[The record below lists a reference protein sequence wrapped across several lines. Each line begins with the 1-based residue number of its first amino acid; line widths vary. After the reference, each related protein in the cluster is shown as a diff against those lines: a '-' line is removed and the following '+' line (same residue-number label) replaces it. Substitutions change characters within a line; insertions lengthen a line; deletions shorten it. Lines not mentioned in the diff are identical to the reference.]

1 MTTRRTLFSSVGI
14 SKLNSV
20 WIVRATPA
28 AVKPRDLRPPGDMT
42 EPLRAA
48 IVGAGPSGFYA
59 AGQILAADE
68 PHFAVDLYDRLP
80 TPYGLIRSGVAPD
93 HPKIK
98 SVTRAYDKTSQHERF
113 RFFGHVELGS
123 DVTREQLL
131 ERYHV
136 VLYTIG
142 TATDKRLGIPGEDL
156 RGSHA
161 ATEFVA
167 WYNGHPDHSG
177 LEVDLHAKQVVVVG
191 AGNVAIDVARMLA
204 LAPSELEVT
213 DTADHA
219 IEVLSSSGIEEIT
232 ILARRGPLQAAFTNP
247 ELLEMGVLERAD
259 VEVVEGELDELSAVA
274 LEEAD
279 KTRRRNVEILR
290 DYAARPKTGKPLTV
304 RFRFLASPVELLGD
318 DNGRVRG
325 VRVERNAIVARDDGS
340 LAARGTGAYDE
351 IPAQLVFRSIG
362 YTGKPIG
369 DIPFDERR
377 GLIHNEGG
385 RVTHTDGTHHVGEYV
400 SGWIKRGPSGVIG
413 TNKKDSQ
420 DTVTKILE
428 DVAAGRVNRPV
439 ADDIE
444 ALVPASAPEAV
455 TWDGWQAIDAV
466 ETAAGEASGTGRPR
480 VKLTDWGALRE
491 AARGMSWRT

>member
-1 MTTRRTLFSSVGI
+1 MTDST
-14 SKLNSV
+14 
-20 WIVRATPA
+20 
-28 AVKPRDLRPPGDMT
+28 
-42 EPLRAA
+42 PLRVA

-59 AGQILAADE
+59 AGQLLAVGE
-68 PHFAVDLYDRLP
+68 PRFAVDLYDRLP
-80 TPYGLIRSGVAPD
+80 TPYGLVRAGVAPD

-123 DVTREQLL
+123 DIGREELL
-131 ERYHV
+131 EHYHV

-142 TATDKRLGIPGEDL
+142 TSIDKRLRIPGEDL

-177 LEVDLHAKQVVVVG
+177 LEVDLQANRAVVVG

-204 LAPSELEVT
+204 LAPSELEIT

-219 IEVLSSSGIEEIT
+219 IEVLSASGIEDIT
-232 ILARRGPLQAAFTNP
+232 ILGRRGPLQAAFTNP
-247 ELLEMGVLERAD
+247 ELLEMGELERGD
-259 VEVVEGELDELSAVA
+259 VEVVGAELDELSAVA
-274 LEEAD
+274 LGDAD
-279 KTRRRNVEILR
+279 KTRRRNVEIIQG
-290 DYAARPKTGKPLTV
+290 YAQRPKTGKPITV
-304 RFRFLASPVELLGD
+304 RFRFLASPVELID
-318 DNGRVRG
+318 DGQGHVRA
-325 VRVERNAIVARDDGS
+325 VKIENNAIVARGDGS
-340 LAARGTGAYDE
+340 LAARGTGTFEE

-362 YTGKPIG
+362 YTGVPVA

-377 GLIHNEGG
+377 GLIRNEGG
-385 RVTHTDGTHHVGEYV
+385 RVTDIDGTHQLGEYV

-420 DTVTKILE
+420 DTVDRILE
-428 DVAAGRVNRPV
+428 DAAAGRLNGPT

-444 ALVPASAPEAV
+444 AMIATRCEHAV
-455 TWDGWQAIDAV
+455 TWERWQAIDAI
-466 ETAAGEASGTGRPR
+466 ETAAGLASAPGRPR
-480 VKLTDWGALRE
+480 VKLTDWAALRD
-491 AARGMSWRT
+491 AAKSPLTDQARR

>member
-1 MTTRRTLFSSVGI
+1 MSEST
-14 SKLNSV
+14 
-20 WIVRATPA
+20 
-28 AVKPRDLRPPGDMT
+28 
-42 EPLRAA
+42 PLRVA
-48 IVGAGPSGFYA
+48 IVGAGPAGFYA
-59 AGQILAADE
+59 AAQLLTVAE
-68 PHFAVDLYDRLP
+68 PQFAVDLYDRLP
-80 TPYGLIRSGVAPD
+80 TPYGLVRSGVAPD

-113 RFFGHVELGS
+113 RFFGHVELGT
-123 DVTREQLL
+123 DLGREQLL
-131 ERYHV
+131 EHYHV

-156 RGSHA
+156 HGSHA

-177 LEVDLHAKQVVVVG
+177 LEVDLQAKQAVVVG

-204 LAPSELEVT
+204 LGPSELEIT

-219 IEVLSSSGIEEIT
+219 IEVLGASGIEEIT

-247 ELLEMGVLERAD
+247 ELLEMGELERGD
-259 VEVVEGELDELSAVA
+259 VEVIGAELDDLSAVA

-279 KTRRRNVEILR
+279 KTRRRNVEIIQE
-290 DYAARPKTGKPLTV
+290 YAARPSTGKPITV

-318 DNGRVRG
+318 ENGHVRA
-325 VRVERNAIVARDDGS
+325 VKIENNEIVAREDGS
-340 LAARGTGAYDE
+340 LAARGTGTFDE

-362 YTGKPIG
+362 YTGQPVG
-369 DIPFDERR
+369 GVPFDERR
-377 GLIHNEGG
+377 GLISNEGG
-385 RVTHTDGTHHVGEYV
+385 RVTDAGGTHQVGEYV

-420 DTVTKILE
+420 DTVAKILE
-428 DVAAGRVNRPV
+428 DAAAGRLNQP
-439 ADDIE
+439 ASDDID
-444 ALVPASAPEAV
+444 ALIAEHCEHAV
-455 TWDGWQAIDAV
+455 TWEGWQAINAI

-480 VKLTDWGALRE
+480 VKLTEWAALRE
-491 AARGMSWRT
+491 AARQALSDQGLR